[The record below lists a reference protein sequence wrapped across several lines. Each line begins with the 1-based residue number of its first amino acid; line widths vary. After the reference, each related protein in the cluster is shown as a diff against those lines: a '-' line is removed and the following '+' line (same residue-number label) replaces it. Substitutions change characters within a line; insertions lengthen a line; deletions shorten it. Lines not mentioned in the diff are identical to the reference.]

1 MKARRGASRLHA
13 IALAVAGA
21 GEPRHYQY
29 VAIIEADG
37 TSGVHCQ
44 VTEC

>member
-1 MKARRGASRLHA
+1 MTARRGASRLHA

-29 VAIIEADG
+29 VASIEP
-37 TSGVHCQ
+37 
-44 VTEC
+44 TERAA

>member
-1 MKARRGASRLHA
+1 MKSRRGASRLHA

-29 VAIIEADG
+29 VASI
-37 TSGVHCQ
+37 VP
-44 VTEC
+44 TERAA